1 MSHMPADRSSAA
13 VLSGRVDRLRIL
25 VVAVPIAAGL
35 ALLPLRDHVRNTN
48 VALLLALVTVGI
60 SVLGGLVP
68 GAVGGLIT
76 ALTYNVL
83 FTQPYWS
90 LRITDIED
98 VETVILLVL
107 IGAAVGALVSWG
119 RRQQREAA
127 RQEASARRLR
137 RHAEIAAGSETLG
150 RLLQQTREEL
160 CEVLDIR
167 TCLYE
172 PGPPSGDLALFTHT
186 GVTVPANSAATRPW
200 VAIPVRRSGRIVGH
214 FLVEIP
220 PRANGLMA
228 FTVES
233 RQSALALADNIGLVL
248 DGLSRP

>member
-1 MSHMPADRSSAA
+1 M
-13 VLSGRVDRLRIL
+13 LL
-25 VVAVPIAAGL
+25 VAVPVTAGF

-68 GAVGGLIT
+68 GAIGGLIT

-90 LRITDIED
+90 LRVTDID
-98 VETVILLVL
+98 DAETVVLLML
-107 IGAAVGALVSWG
+107 IGAAAGGLVSWG
-119 RRQQREAA
+119 RRQQHEAA
-127 RQEASARRLR
+127 RQQAAARRLR
-137 RHAEIAAGSETLG
+137 RQAEIAAGSETLG

-160 CEVLDIR
+160 CDLLDIQ

-172 PGPPSGDLALFTHT
+172 PGPPGRDVALYTHT
-186 GVTVPANSAATRPW
+186 GLTVPANSAATRPW
-200 VAIPVRRSGRIVGH
+200 AAIPVRRSGRVVGH

-220 PRANGLMA
+220 ARTNGLLA
-228 FTVES
+228 FTVEA
-233 RQSALALADNIGLVL
+233 RQSALALADNVGVVL
-248 DGLSRP
+248 HGLSGPDML